1 MTKMSTIV
9 AVVSYICVLVILI
22 ASFENSLILQ
32 EIKDRE
38 FIERVCIG
46 GPL

>member
-1 MTKMSTIV
+1 MSKMSKIVTIT
-9 AVVSYICVLVILI
+9 SLICVLILII